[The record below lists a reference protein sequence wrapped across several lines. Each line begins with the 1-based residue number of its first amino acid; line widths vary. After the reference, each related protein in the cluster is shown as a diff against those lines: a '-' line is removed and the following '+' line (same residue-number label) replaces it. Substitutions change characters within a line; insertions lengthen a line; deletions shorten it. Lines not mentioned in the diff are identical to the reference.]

1 MDGRR
6 TESPASPQVVLPD
19 GWPRPRGY
27 AQALRVPAGREL
39 VFVAGQIGWDETE
52 RLVSGDFPVQFERA
66 LQNCVTV
73 VRAAGG
79 DARDIVRFTM
89 YCTDRNAYLMNRR
102 LVGEAYRRVMGE
114 HYPAMSLVEV
124 SALIE
129 AGALIEIEATAA
141 VPPADTG
148 RKA

>member
-1 MDGRR
+1 
-6 TESPASPQVVLPD
+6 
-19 GWPRPRGY
+19 
-27 AQALRVPAGREL
+27 
-39 VFVAGQIGWDETE
+39 
-52 RLVSGDFPVQFERA
+52 
-66 LQNCVTV
+66 
-73 VRAAGG
+73 
-79 DARDIVRFTM
+79 
-89 YCTDRNAYLMNRR
+89 
-102 LVGEAYRRVMGE
+102 MGE